1 MNTVLSSNYL
11 IRTLSLVSIA
21 SLANLAFAHSA
32 FAVNLVLNDGFEN
45 NLSDWQTLGDIST
58 QPTFQGIVPPNGN
71 SQGLLTTSCPATP
84 FPSGECFDTQD
95 PTNYRQDDPD
105 ADTSNRTFNFS
116 SSDQGDANGNNLGQT
131 SNLQTFLGLAPNSLN
146 IPREGGS
153 IPGTRTP
160 KEGSAIQQ
168 TITLTKD
175 SIIKFN
181 WNYLTN
187 DGTHPIFGNQD
198 YSFVTIYDVNSNPG
212 DRPVY
217 ILGDSTGDISTPIS
231 SGQTNFEKAGGY
243 QSYDSPLLPP
253 GTYVIGAGVVDV
265 DGTGI
270 SSGLLIDNFEVVP
283 FDFSAT
289 TGLGIV
295 TTIFGLSRLRR
306 RFSS

>member
-1 MNTVLSSNYL
+1 LPITSYEVTQIAGTASPDVLVGTAIGEVIGGYKGQD
-11 IRTLSLVSIA
+11 TLTGGGGRDQFLYTETSDGVDIITD
-21 SLANLAFAHSA
+21 FAIGQ
-32 FAVNLVLNDGFEN
+32 DQID
-45 NLSDWQTLGDIST
+45 LSQII
-58 QPTFQGIVPPNGN
+58 QN
-71 SQGLLTTSCPATP
+71 
-84 FPSGECFDTQD
+84 E
-95 PTNYRQDDPD
+95 TNYRQDDPL
-105 ADTSNRTFNFS
+105 AGTSNRTFNFS
-116 SSDQGDANGNNLGQT
+116 GADQGDANGNNLGQT
-131 SNLQTFLGLAPNSLN
+131 SNLQTFLGLAPNTLN
-146 IPREGGS
+146 IPRQGGS

-198 YSFVTIYDVNSNPG
+198 YSFVTIYNVNSNPS
-212 DRPVY
+212 DRPVQ
-217 ILGDSTGDISTPIS
+217 ILGDSTGNISTPIS
-231 SGQTNFEKAGGY
+231 SGQTSFEKAGGY

-289 TGLGIV
+289 TGLGLV
-295 TTIFGLSRLRR
+295 TAVFGLSRLRR